1 MSFLLNKFLEYVKI
15 DTTSNENNINCP
27 STDGQFI
34 LATIIKKDLK
44 ELGLEDI
51 KVNFHS
57 YVTATLKKNTE
68 KDIPTIGFI
77 AHLDTAPSFNGKN
90 INPKIIGEY
99 NGKDI
104 VLNEEKNII
113 MSPKNFPELKKYLGE
128 DIIVT
133 DGTTLLGA
141 DDKAGIVEIMTALKY
156 LKEHDEIEHGDIR
169 ICFTP
174 DEEIGRGADKFNVQE
189 FNADFAYT
197 VDGGELGELEY
208 ENFNGAAIKIKI
220 TGKNIHPG
228 TAKNKMLNSL
238 LIAMEINNMLP
249 VNQRPENTEN
259 YEGFFLLTEMSGSV
273 EETNMSYIIRDH
285 SKEKFIEKKNLMKN
299 IIKFIE
305 KKYEDV
311 IIDLDIKNSYCNMKE
326 KIEPEYYIIDLAKKS
341 MEDVGIVPIIKPIRG
356 GTDGA
361 KLSYMGL
368 PCPNIFTGGHNF
380 HGKYEYIPIQ
390 SMEKAVEVIVS
401 IIKNS
406 GGIKHNEHKN

>member
-1 MSFLLNKFLEYVKI
+1 MSFLLDKFLEYVKI
-15 DTTSNENNINCP
+15 DTTSNEKNINCP

-44 ELGLEDI
+44 ELGFDDVEL
-51 KVNFHS
+51 NFHS
-57 YVTATLKKNTE
+57 YVTATLKKNTK

-77 AHLDTAPSFNGKN
+77 AHLDTAPSFSGKGV
-90 INPKIIGEY
+90 NPKIIGDY
-99 NGKDI
+99 NGEDILLNKD
-104 VLNEEKNII
+104 KNIV
-113 MSPKNFPELKKYLGE
+113 MSPKDFPELKKYLGQ
-128 DIIVT
+128 DLIVT
-133 DGTTLLGA
+133 DGTTLLGS
-141 DDKAGIVEIMTALKY
+141 DDKAGVVEIMAALKY

-174 DEEIGRGADKFNVQE
+174 DEEIGRGADKFNVE
-189 FNADFAYT
+189 DFNADFAYT

-208 ENFNGAAIKIKI
+208 ENFNAASVKIKV

-249 VNQRPENTEN
+249 LNQRPENTEK
-259 YEGFFLLTEMSGSV
+259 YEGFFLLTDLEGSV
-273 EETNMSYIIRDH
+273 EETNIHYIIRDH
-285 SKEKFIEKKNLMKN
+285 SMDKFIEKKGLMEEV
-299 IIKFIE
+299 IKFIE
-305 KKYEDV
+305 KKYEDA
-311 IIDLDIKNSYCNMKE
+311 IIELKIKDSYYNMRE
-326 KIEPEYYIIDLAKKS
+326 KIEPKYYIIDLAKKS
-341 MEDVGIVPIIKPIRG
+341 MEDVGVIPDIKPIRG

-361 KLSYMGL
+361 RLSYMGL

-390 SMEKAVEVIVS
+390 SMEKAVDVIVS

-406 GGIKHNEHKN
+406 GGIQNNEYKN